1 MNEADSVSIKQ
12 SVGTRLFRTVFPLY
26 LLIAIAVTF
35 VHMVL
40 EFYNTKRS
48 IEQELVTVASALRPG
63 LVTALWNINFKQ
75 ISAIVEGV
83 ARMPIVTGISVED
96 ENGTVIISTGKVEGF
111 RYSEPLFFVKNGR
124 NYPLG
129 RLMLYTGPKVVVHR
143 VRLNF
148 FLIVLNSL
156 IKSFALLVLFIIFSR
171 IMISRPLQELTAL
184 IRNTN
189 IGNLASGDGDDP
201 PPKENDELELLRK
214 AFKGMLG
221 NLAQAHEQLKSYSS
235 DLEKEVAERTD
246 ALANR
251 EEHLRMAN
259 EALQQARD
267 DVLTILE
274 EKRQFIADISHELRT
289 PIAVA
294 KLQLEA
300 MEQGVSDEVTGR
312 ETLQRK
318 IEQME
323 RLIGDLYTLS
333 KTDISQLSLKFE
345 TFDLML
351 LLDELVDA
359 YQQLAARKEIAL
371 SLCKSGDEEP
381 LVSADWERLSQVFSN
396 LLDNSL
402 NYTNEGGCIRVE
414 VRTVADQVEA
424 VVADSA
430 PGVSDDELPKLTR
443 RLYRVDASR
452 SRSTGGSGLG
462 LAICRSIVMAH
473 GGELNLAHSSLGGVQ
488 ATVILPLRKREETEP

>member
-1 MNEADSVSIKQ
+1 MKEADHVSIKQ

-26 LLIAIAVTF
+26 LLIAVAVTV

-40 EFYNTKRS
+40 EFNNTKRS

-75 ISAIVEGV
+75 VDAIVEGV
-83 ARMPIVTGISVED
+83 ARMPIVTGINVED
-96 ENGTVIISTGKVEGF
+96 ENGEVVVSTGKLDGF
-111 RYSEPLFFVKNGR
+111 HYSEPLFFVKNGR
-124 NYPLG
+124 NYSLG
-129 RLMLYTGPKVVVHR
+129 RFVLYTGPNVVLHR

-148 FLIVLNSL
+148 FLIVVNSL
-156 IKSFALLVLFIIFSR
+156 IKSVALLVLFVIFAR
-171 IMISRPLQELTAL
+171 VMISRPLQELTAL

-201 PPKENDELELLRK
+201 PPKENDELELLRN
-214 AFKGMLG
+214 AFKNMLDK
-221 NLAQAHEQLKSYSS
+221 LAQAHEQLKSYSA

-333 KTDISQLSLKFE
+333 QVDISQLSLKSE
-345 TFDLML
+345 TFDVML
-351 LLDELVDA
+351 LLDELRDA
-359 YQQLAARKEIAL
+359 YQQLAARKQITL
-371 SLCKSGDEEP
+371 SLHSSGDEEP

-402 NYTNEGGCIRVE
+402 KYTNPGGSIRIE
-414 VRTVADQVEA
+414 VRTIAGRVEA
-424 VVADSA
+424 IVEDSA
-430 PGVSDDELPKLTR
+430 PGVSDEELPKLTR
-443 RLYRVDASR
+443 RLYRVEASR
-452 SRSTGGSGLG
+452 NRSTGGSGLG

-473 GGELNLAHSSLGGVQ
+473 GGELILAHSSLGGLQ
-488 ATVILPLRKREETEP
+488 ASVILPLRKCEETEP